1 MIIFHFDQ
9 AEIGSS
15 TASTVAARGAFQKNR
30 NRLHVANFNWEVVDR
45 LQNVSFLD

>member
-1 MIIFHFDQ
+1 MTIFNIGQ

-30 NRLHVANFNWEVVDR
+30 NRLHVANFIWEVVDR
-45 LQNVSFLD
+45 LQNASFLD